1 MTDSEAQAND
11 AWRAKV
17 NRWVIGIVVALAVVI
32 GFAGCMA
39 SSLRGNDEGNAD
51 IESIAQCE
59 GRIEKLLKA
68 PDTADF
74 DSTTRA
80 RGPET
85 WEVTGTV
92 DAENSF
98 GAKVRAD
105 YGCTVVMNGND
116 TATTTVDYFN
126 Q

>member
-17 NRWVIGIVVALAVVI
+17 NRWVIGIVVVLFTGLA
-32 GFAGCMA
+32 FAGCVA
-39 SSLRGNDEGNAD
+39 SSMREDDAD
-51 IESIAQCE
+51 TGEAESISQCE
-59 GRIEKLLKA
+59 ARIEKMLKA
-68 PDTADF
+68 PATADF
-74 DSTTRA
+74 ASTTSAVGGSEWR
-80 RGPET
+80 
-85 WEVTGTV
+85 VKGTV